1 VYSWNQTDSYRTPA
15 IRRTGGRKSQNQG
28 ADGAGRDNR
37 LQVPDDLAS
46 ASQYGC
52 RAYMASRRDQE
63 NWQEDRLMSQ
73 TLRTLKGHTNSVKA
87 VAVGRSSDLTNP
99 VRPDGTPQGK
109 NRELIGEG
117 ARSVFGRPRATGP
130 EAANK
135 KCPDSK
141 PRHTG
146 ILQTPVESQA
156 MITTH
161 RNFVCRAATKDHTFA
176 SAHFHRFLP

>member
-1 VYSWNQTDSYRTPA
+1 VA
-15 IRRTGGRKSQNQG
+15 I
-28 ADGAGRDNR
+28 
-37 LQVPDDLAS
+37 
-46 ASQYGC
+46 
-52 RAYMASRRDQE
+52 
-63 NWQEDRLMSQ
+63 
-73 TLRTLKGHTNSVKA
+73 
-87 VAVGRSSDLTNP
+87 GRSSNLTNP
-99 VRPDGTPQGK
+99 VRPDRISEGK

-146 ILQTPVESQA
+146 ILQTPVESQI

-161 RNFVCRAATKDHTFA
+161 GNFVCRSAKKDHTFA
-176 SAHFHRFLP
+176 SAQFHRFLP